1 QLRPL
6 VYYIYQDLAPI
17 KRTQIGLPE
26 SLFRNR
32 QESIKEQ
39 YSKHEDESLIPKFS
53 DKQEVSKV
61 YEWIYTNCPSFR
73 RSCYV
78 ITSVWSSWFCIAC
91 IFENKPTAE
100 VCEMCKAKK
109 STLQNQPLSN
119 NVTLIN
125 SHSLINTT
133 QTDRLILM
141 NSATSLNPSLTTTYM
156 SMNIRDRRHR
166 DEAEA
171 ERKFRTI
178 IERCRRTNTHFVDDE
193 FPHSPS
199 SLGDSYSQNNFEWV
213 RISKF
218 CSSFRNDDPTEW
230 TVMSSPEPSDIEQGL
245 LGNCWLVTALSL
257 ISERPRM
264 LQHILLTQNINDE
277 GVYLVRLCHNGLW
290 KTIIVDDSFPCYFD
304 DMLLFSK
311 ARRRQLY
318 IPLIEKACAKLF
330 GSYSK
335 LISGQIEEGLQ
346 LFTGAPCDHID
357 LENDDE
363 PIDSDLVW
371 AKLLSSC
378 QANLLIG
385 ASTSR
390 TDVNKD
396 VYDQFKVH
404 GNHAFS
410 ILAAHALDNDLGR
423 FVLLRDPHAHSCYT
437 DERVTPEVLQI
448 LRTVHKAH
456 RSSGAFWM
464 EWSKFLLLFSKITI
478 STYVGS
484 HFDIREQARFNR
496 SPTDSISVFY
506 FHVPQTMLINVSM
519 LYHRRDRDS
528 GEILT
533 QSFILGNAV
542 DESMQTD
549 ERNLILHSQYGP
561 CLAWFGSLRPGLYFI
576 IPFSISFWN
585 KDDHEQIIDGF
596 TLVIQSSVQIEGLLG
611 DGSPTFLADSLI
623 AYLMKNCKEP
633 AQVLFII
640 SIFSNL
646 GILYIASKYL
656 YLYHKQGS
664 KGDDHSS

>member
-1 QLRPL
+1 
-6 VYYIYQDLAPI
+6 
-17 KRTQIGLPE
+17 
-26 SLFRNR
+26 
-32 QESIKEQ
+32 
-39 YSKHEDESLIPKFS
+39 
-53 DKQEVSKV
+53 
-61 YEWIYTNCPSFR
+61 
-73 RSCYV
+73 
-78 ITSVWSSWFCIAC
+78 
-91 IFENKPTAE
+91 
-100 VCEMCKAKK
+100 
-109 STLQNQPLSN
+109 
-119 NVTLIN
+119 
-125 SHSLINTT
+125 
-133 QTDRLILM
+133 M
-141 NSATSLNPSLTTTYM
+141 NSTTSLNPSLTTTYM

-410 ILAAHALDNDLGR
+410 ILAAHALDNDLCR

-506 FHVPQTMLINVSM
+506 FHVPQHT
-519 LYHRRDRDS
+519 
-528 GEILT
+528 ILT
-533 QSFILGNAV
+533 SNTSSLPITEIAKDVQRQDKFGGLHFFNPVPVMKLLEVIRISGTSDETFQTLLNFGKALGKTTVSCKDTPGFIVNRLLVPYLLEAARMIERGDATPEDIDTAMKLGAGYP
-542 DESMQTD
+542 M
-549 ERNLILHSQYGP
+549 GP
-561 CLAWFGSLRPGLYFI
+561 IELLDYVGL
-576 IPFSISFWN
+576 
-585 KDDHEQIIDGF
+585 D
-596 TLVIQSSVQIEGLLG
+596 T
-611 DGSPTFLADSLI
+611 
-623 AYLMKNCKEP
+623 
-633 AQVLFII
+633 
-640 SIFSNL
+640 
-646 GILYIASKYL
+646 SKYIVDGWKKL
-656 YLYHKQGS
+656 YPNEPSFQASELLNKIVGEGKFGRKTGAGFYNYK
-664 KGDDHSS
+664 K